1 MNHLFRVL
9 ALQSLAVTLLAFSSS
24 CQSTIPTTADLDHYY
39 KQATDIANRQIAILD
54 GQLARGEISQ
64 SQRDTS
70 AEAIRANIPKQ
81 AGDLAW
87 ARHELAESKK
97 RALGI
102 PTGDHAVSV
111 TAPGAGVGGSFYQ
124 PRGQV
129 GSGFGRASDFG
140 GGMSI
145 QQPTQRGETQGM
157 MGVMQGPITSDNIQ

>member
-9 ALQSLAVTLLAFSSS
+9 ALQSLAVTLLAFSTS
-24 CQSTIPTTADLDHYY
+24 CQSTIPTAADLDHYY
-39 KQATDIANRQIAILD
+39 QQATDIANRQIAILD

-64 SQRDTS
+64 SQHDTT
-70 AEAIRANIPKQ
+70 AAAIRANIPKQ

-87 ARHELAESKK
+87 ARHELAESQK

-102 PTGDHAVSV
+102 PTGDHAVQV
-111 TAPGAGVGGSFYQ
+111 NAPGAGGNNSFYQ

-129 GSGFGRASDFG
+129 GSGFGRSSDL
-140 GGMSI
+140 GGMSGI

-157 MGVMQGPITSDNIQ
+157 MGVMQGPVTSDDF